1 MLKKRK
7 FFWLGIL
14 LLLLAAAGWGYY
26 QYQRPHQSAAG
37 ETANVTIPADSL
49 YAQYAGDEKSCDAK
63 YLGKVV
69 QVSGQL
75 SEVQHSGQSEV
86 WILATGTAGTGGTAS
101 GAVGTSVAAPAGMV
115 CASVAGSS
123 FPTIAEYPTTS
134 ADERYCC
141 SHSAPRCS
149 LRRP

>member
-86 WILATGTAGTGGTAS
+86 WILATGTAGTGG
-101 GAVGTSVAAPAGMV
+101 VN
-115 CASVAGSS
+115 CQL
-123 FPTIAEYPTTS
+123 FPGEKVPEPHPKPGDQVTVKG
-134 ADERYCC
+134 
-141 SHSAPRCS
+141 RCTGFLMDVNLS
-149 LRRP
+149 DCIVIKK